1 MIAGILL
8 AAGMSTRMGEPKA
21 LLDWGGEPLV
31 RYQVR
36 QLREAGADEVVVV
49 LGHRGDDVHREM
61 RGLDCRTV
69 LNATYQLGRAG
80 SLRAGAK
87 AVSREAETIVV
98 LNVDQPRAAA
108 LIRAVIEAR
117 TPEAAAARPAHGGR
131 HGHPVALAGRLRGE
145 LLEASEESGGLRGV
159 LAAHADAIVDTPAGE
174 ECLLDLNTRAEYEAA
189 LAARAADAAGA

>member
-145 LLEASEESGGLRGV
+145 LLEASEEDGGLRGV
-159 LAAHADAIVDTPAGE
+159 LAAHADAIVDAPAGE

-189 LAARAADAAGA
+189 LAARAAEAARA

>member
-61 RGLDCRTV
+61 RGLECRTV

-145 LLEASEESGGLRGV
+145 LLEASEADGGLRGV
-159 LAAHADAIVDTPAGE
+159 LAAHADAIIDAPAGE

-189 LAARAADAAGA
+189 LAARAAEAAGA